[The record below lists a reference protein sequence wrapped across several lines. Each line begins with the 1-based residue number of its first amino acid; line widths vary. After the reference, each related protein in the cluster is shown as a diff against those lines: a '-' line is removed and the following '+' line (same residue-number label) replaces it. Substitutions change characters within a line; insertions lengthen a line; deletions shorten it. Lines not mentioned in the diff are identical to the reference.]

1 MLRRLNWK
9 SLLLIA
15 AVVGL
20 SVAALVVQNIDLR
33 VLGSRFERGSDEIL
47 GMQLGLDLAGGT
59 HLVFQAGDETL
70 APTDDQMDGLVRII
84 NRRVDSLGVAEPNIQ
99 RLGADR
105 LLVQLPGIED
115 VERAKRLIGQTASLE
130 IVERVCGGVNAATG
144 ECLNPEDTTIL
155 TGEDLSQSFAT
166 QDTVTNEPI
175 VTFELTSGAARRF
188 AEVTQRIF
196 NSNTNRRLTFKLD
209 GADLVETV
217 VQSPILSG
225 RGQISGNFT
234 TDEARDLAIQIESG
248 RLPVPIT
255 VITEQLVAASLG
267 DESLQDSLIAG
278 LVGLALVLFFMAAYY
293 RGAGF
298 AAAFALVIY
307 TAIVLAVF
315 KLLPVT
321 LTLAGVAAFILSLGM
336 AVDANILIFERM
348 KEELRVGR
356 TVQTAIQTGFARAW
370 PSIRDGNASTLI
382 IAGILFLFG
391 TRTTN
396 SAVTG
401 FAVVLFIGVLVS
413 LITAIF
419 VSRNLLT
426 LMAVTPLN
434 RFPRVFTPESLPKR
448 GEGAEGAS

>member
-1 MLRRLNWK
+1 M
-9 SLLLIA
+9 
-15 AVVGL
+15 
-20 SVAALVVQNIDLR
+20 
-33 VLGSRFERGSDEIL
+33 
-47 GMQLGLDLAGGT
+47 
-59 HLVFQAGDETL
+59 
-70 APTDDQMDGLVRII
+70 
-84 NRRVDSLGVAEPNIQ
+84 
-99 RLGADR
+99 
-105 LLVQLPGIED
+105 
-115 VERAKRLIGQTASLE
+115 
-130 IVERVCGGVNAATG
+130 
-144 ECLNPEDTTIL
+144 
-155 TGEDLSQSFAT
+155 
-166 QDTVTNEPI
+166 
-175 VTFELTSGAARRF
+175 
-188 AEVTQRIF
+188 
-196 NSNTNRRLTFKLD
+196 
-209 GADLVETV
+209 
-217 VQSPILSG
+217 
-225 RGQISGNFT
+225 
-234 TDEARDLAIQIESG
+234 
-248 RLPVPIT
+248 
-255 VITEQLVAASLG
+255 
-267 DESLQDSLIAG
+267 
-278 LVGLALVLFFMAAYY
+278 
-293 RGAGF
+293 
-298 AAAFALVIY
+298 
-307 TAIVLAVF
+307 LAVF

-401 FAVVLFIGVLVS
+401 FAVALFIGVLVS